1 MLLMPLKRMLSARA
15 RAALAVTALAALSG
29 CHPDMWD
36 QPRYKPYRA
45 NDFFQDGMS
54 MRKPV
59 DGTAPYGGAQRA
71 WVSTTYE
78 TIAGGERLAPLA
90 TDEAFYTGKKDG
102 VELPGNYFEVSME
115 LLERGR
121 ERFEITCMPCHG
133 YTGEGDGLI
142 VGRGFPKPTTYHI
155 DRLREANDGYY
166 FEVMTNGFGRMYSY
180 AARVAPE
187 DRWAIAAYIRALQHS
202 QNVDLSDPASE
213 MAALHSTGLAEQ
225 EAARK
230 AAAEAE
236 HHHGDDHGDSHGTE
250 HSETPGGEAHGDDAQ
265 GDAGEAVTHSEQDT
279 HAE

>member
-1 MLLMPLKRMLSARA
+1 MLSARA
-15 RAALAVTALAALSG
+15 RAALAATALAALSG

-36 QPRYKPYRA
+36 QPRYEPYEA
-45 NDFFQDGMS
+45 NTFFQDKS
-54 MRKPV
+54 AMRLPIE
-59 DGTAPYGGAQRA
+59 GTVSYGDKRRA
-71 WVSTTYE
+71 WVSTAYE
-78 TIAGGERLAPLA
+78 TISGGALQAPDA
-90 TDEAFYTGKKDG
+90 TDTAFYTGKQDG
-102 VELPGNYFEVSME
+102 AELPGNYFEVSMA

-121 ERFEITCMPCHG
+121 ERYEITCMPCHG
-133 YTGEGDGLI
+133 YTGEGDGVI

-166 FEVMTNGFGRMYSY
+166 FDVITNGYGRMYSY

-202 QNVDLSDPASE
+202 QNIDLSDPAAE
-213 MAALHSTGLAEQ
+213 MAALHSAGTAEQ

-236 HHHGDDHGDSHGTE
+236 HHHGEDHGDSHGTE
-250 HSETPGGEAHGDDAQ
+250 HSETPGVEDH